1 MKITLQNGNEI
12 SIDSYLAKKLDL
24 MCKKV
29 TKHNFDNLLI
39 IDGDEGF
46 GKTNLASAVCG
57 YVSVKT
63 KRELTNDNVFFLID
77 DMINFAIKTKEKIIW
92 WDEGALGGL
101 ASEGY
106 TKVQTKL
113 LKLLY
118 IARKKKHFYVF
129 VIPKFY
135 KLREAII
142 DRSIALLH
150 VYSRDGITRG
160 RFAYYKT
167 ASMDKLFGYWYKKK
181 EKGYN
186 QFYNRC
192 GSFSKTLSKVINGPK
207 YERQKDK
214 AILSIGNDKFSKEDK
229 ELNKIKQEYTKLKR
243 SIAKAVIPNTSKQ
256 KMADLLGISSRTLQR
271 WGNRP
276 DKDNQTRHTYIRGK

>member
-1 MKITLQNGNEI
+1 MKIKLSNGNEI
-12 SIDSYLAKKLDL
+12 SIDTYLAKKLDL
-24 MCKKV
+24 MCNKV
-29 TKHNFDNLLI
+29 TKHHFDNLLI

-63 KRELTNDNVFFLID
+63 KRELSNSNVFFLID
-77 DMINFAIKTKEKIIW
+77 DMINFAVKTKKQIIW
-92 WDEGALGGL
+92 WDEAALGGL

-106 TKVQTKL
+106 TQIQTKL

-118 IARKKKHFYVF
+118 IARKKNHFYVF

-160 RFAYYKT
+160 RFSYYKT
-167 ASMDKLFGYWYKKK
+167 ASMDRLFEYWYKKK
-181 EKGYN
+181 EKGYSLFFN
-186 QFYNRC
+186 HC
-192 GSFSKTLSKVINGPK
+192 GSFSKVLPKVINSRK
-207 YERQKDK
+207 YERQKDL
-214 AILSIGNDKFSKEDK
+214 AILSIGSDKFNKENK
-229 ELNKIKQEYTKLKR
+229 ELNKIKQEYMKLKR
-243 SIAKAVIPNTSKQ
+243 NIAKAVIPNTSKQ
-256 KMADLLGISSRTLQR
+256 KMANMLGISSRTLQR
-271 WGNRP
+271 WGNQP
-276 DKDNQTRHTYIRGK
+276 DKDTGHAHI